1 MVRKEGTYKRMLNSR
16 SLSPRIVVPLVIFC
30 GFGKRRSNEKSDEGD
45 SVVAVAV
52 N

>member
-16 SLSPRIVVPLVIFC
+16 SLSPRIVVPLVVC